1 MTNLSR
7 CRSRCRGYG
16 AIVLALWLFL
26 TVTLTA
32 CGDDDNSRTGPPQPF
47 TPAPDSPAGQ
57 ARSPYEVLRL
67 TVGEP
72 LSAVWSPD
80 GSRLAIADGARVWL
94 YDAELRP
101 QGALEGHAEPVR
113 ALAWSP
119 QGDRLA
125 SASLDGTVRV
135 WDVTSRQA
143 LHVLAGHADWV
154 FSVAWSPDGAR
165 LVSGGADD
173 SVRLWDVRDGGALT
187 VLGAT
192 RVLAITL
199 QVSDR
204 ALMRAIN
211 TLEAAEKTLAT
222 LAAEPLSDLAARL
235 RQTDYQLLVS
245 FAEADL
251 MQTLLAA
258 DARGY
263 RLALHTGDPALD
275 ADLADLSNTQL
286 LTLLTLRDDP
296 ATLALLDDLEAA
308 EAVIA
313 ATDARDDAELIRT
326 VRSLQSAE
334 PVIVITTASGETTTA
349 SVNDDFIATLLD
361 LQGQDFTVSLGVEN
375 GDEIAAKL
383 QDADFLTAL
392 QQYDAAVDTLG
403 AFNARDDAELL
414 RLVGRLRQAQ
424 VSVSLST
431 GDADLDA
438 RLEALDQETRLRLI
452 LTLADETVMSALRQ
466 LAAQQFD
473 VMAVQGLSARDV
485 GAALADWPHRLSFRV
500 DDDEALAAELAAL
513 DEAGA
518 LRLAALLEDG
528 AFLAALDGRARAEE
542 TVREMAAR
550 PDADLL
556 QAVRALRLER
566 ITRQAGAYVPV
577 NRLDRNGFYLFIV
590 PQGEETVQQ
599 LSALSD
605 AAILDTVQRLDA
617 DGLSA
622 EVAAGR
628 YLLIPELESAQ
639 LTAVMAQ
646 AFGGPFTPQVMREA
660 NGHTA
665 SVTAVAWSPDGAT
678 IASASADAT
687 IRLWDAASGDL
698 LATLDGH
705 EDSLTALAWSP
716 EGQILASAS
725 WDKTVR
731 LWKMDDGPQQAKAAV
746 TLQGLEQYVT
756 ALAWSPDGAALVTG
770 GRDGSV
776 RLWHAADGKPW
787 ADLGAHDADV
797 RTITWSPDGVR
808 LVTGGLDG
816 TVRVWDVSAALAEP

>member
-1 MTNLSR
+1 MLT
-7 CRSRCRGYG
+7 
-16 AIVLALWLFL
+16 LWLCL
-26 TVTLTA
+26 TVILTA
-32 CGDDDNSRTGPPQPF
+32 CGDDGKSQTSPPQPF
-47 TPAPDSPAGQ
+47 TPAPDSPAGS

-67 TVGEP
+67 TVDEP
-72 LSAVWSPD
+72 LSAAWSPD
-80 GSRLAIADGARVWL
+80 GSRLALSDGARIWL

-101 QGALEGHAEPVR
+101 LGALEGHSQPVR
-113 ALAWSP
+113 ALSWSP

-125 SASLDGTVRV
+125 SAGLDNTVRI
-135 WDVTSRQA
+135 WDVASRQT
-143 LHVLAGHADWV
+143 LQVLAGHTDWV
-154 FSVAWSPDGAR
+154 FSVAWSPDGTR

-173 SVRLWDVRDGGALT
+173 SVRLWDARDGRALT

-199 QVSDR
+199 QVNDR
-204 ALMRAIN
+204 ALIRTIN

-222 LAAEPLSDLAARL
+222 LAAEPLTDLAARL

-245 FAEADL
+245 FTEADL
-251 MQTLLAA
+251 MQTLLAT

-263 RLALHTGDPALD
+263 RLTLHTGDAALD
-275 ADLADLSNTQL
+275 AELADLPNGQL

-296 ATLALLDDLEAA
+296 QVLAVLDDVEAA
-308 EAVIA
+308 EAAVA
-313 ATDARDDAELIRT
+313 ATEARDDADLIRA
-326 VRSLQSAE
+326 VHSLQNAE
-334 PVIVITTASGETTTA
+334 PVIVITTADGQTSTA
-349 SVNDDFIATLLD
+349 SVKEDFIATLAE
-361 LQGQDFTVSLGVEN
+361 LQGQEFSVSLGLEN
-375 GDEIAAKL
+375 GDVLAAKL
-383 QDADFLTAL
+383 QDPDFLAAL
-392 QQYDAAVDTLG
+392 QQYAAAVDTLG
-403 AFNARDDAELL
+403 AFNAREDADLL
-414 RLVGRLRQAQ
+414 RLAGRLRQAQ

-438 RLEALDQETRLRLI
+438 QLTALDEATRLRLI
-452 LTLADETVMSALRQ
+452 LTLADEAVMAVLRQ

-473 VMAVQGLSARDV
+473 VMAVEGLSARDI
-485 GAALADWPHRLSFRV
+485 GAALADWPHSLSFRV

-513 DEAGA
+513 GEAGA

-528 AFLAALDGRARAEE
+528 AFLAALDGRARAEQ
-542 TVREMAAR
+542 TVRETAAR
-550 PDADLL
+550 PDADLIL
-556 QAVRALRLER
+556 AVRALRLQQ
-566 ITRQAGAYVPV
+566 ITRQAGEYVPV

-590 PQGEETVQQ
+590 PQGEETVRE
-599 LSALSD
+599 LSALPD
-605 AAILDTVQRLDA
+605 AAILDTLQTLGA

-628 YLLIPELESAQ
+628 YVLVPELAPEQ
-639 LTAVMAQ
+639 YQAVMAQ

-665 SVTAVAWSPDGAT
+665 SVTAVGWSPDGAT
-678 IASASADAT
+678 IASASADMT
-687 IRLWDAASGDL
+687 LRLWDAVSGAL
-698 LATLDGH
+698 LTTLDDH

-716 EGQILASAS
+716 DGQTLASAS

-731 LWKMDDGPQQAKAAV
+731 LWHLGDGPQQAKAAV
-746 TLQGLEQYVT
+746 TIQGLAQYAT

-787 ADLGAHDADV
+787 ADLGAHSADV
-797 RTITWSPDGVR
+797 RTIAWSPDGMR

-816 TVRVWDVSAALAEP
+816 TVRLWDVSAALAEP

>member
-1 MTNLSR
+1 MLT
-7 CRSRCRGYG
+7 
-16 AIVLALWLFL
+16 LWLCL
-26 TVTLTA
+26 TVILTA
-32 CGDDDNSRTGPPQPF
+32 CGDDGKSQTSPPQPF

-57 ARSPYEVLRL
+57 ARSPHEVLRL
-67 TVGEP
+67 TVDEP
-72 LSAVWSPD
+72 LSAAWSPD
-80 GSRLAIADGARVWL
+80 GSRLALSDGARIWL

-101 QGALEGHAEPVR
+101 LGALEGHSQPVR
-113 ALAWSP
+113 ALSWSP

-125 SASLDGTVRV
+125 SAGLDNTVRI
-135 WDVTSRQA
+135 WDVASRQT
-143 LHVLAGHADWV
+143 LQVLAGHTDWV
-154 FSVAWSPDGAR
+154 FSVAWSPDGTR

-173 SVRLWDVRDGGALT
+173 SVRLWDARDGRALT

-199 QVSDR
+199 QVNDR
-204 ALMRAIN
+204 ALIRTIN

-222 LAAEPLSDLAARL
+222 LAAEPLTDLAARL

-245 FAEADL
+245 FTEADL
-251 MQTLLAA
+251 MQTLLAT

-263 RLALHTGDPALD
+263 RLTLHTGDAALD
-275 ADLADLSNTQL
+275 AELADLPNGQL

-296 ATLALLDDLEAA
+296 QVLAVLDDVEAA
-308 EAVIA
+308 EATVA
-313 ATDARDDAELIRT
+313 ATEARDDADLIRA
-326 VRSLQSAE
+326 VHSLQNAE
-334 PVIVITTASGETTTA
+334 PVIVITTADGQTSTA
-349 SVNDDFIATLLD
+349 SVKEDFIATLAE
-361 LQGQDFTVSLGVEN
+361 LQGQEFSVSLGLEN
-375 GDEIAAKL
+375 GDVLAAKL
-383 QDADFLTAL
+383 QDPDFLAAL
-392 QQYDAAVDTLG
+392 QQYAAAVDTLG
-403 AFNARDDAELL
+403 AFNAREDADLL
-414 RLVGRLRQAQ
+414 RLAGRLRQAQ

-438 RLEALDQETRLRLI
+438 QLTALDEATRLRLI
-452 LTLADETVMSALRQ
+452 LTLADEAVMAVLRQ

-473 VMAVQGLSARDV
+473 VMAVEGLSARDI
-485 GAALADWPHRLSFRV
+485 GAALADWPHSLSFRV

-513 DEAGA
+513 GEAGA

-528 AFLAALDGRARAEE
+528 AFLAALDGRARAEQ
-542 TVREMAAR
+542 TVRETAAR
-550 PDADLL
+550 PDADLIL
-556 QAVRALRLER
+556 AVRALRLQQ
-566 ITRQAGAYVPV
+566 ITRQAGEYVPV

-590 PQGEETVQQ
+590 PQGEETVRE
-599 LSALSD
+599 LSALPD
-605 AAILDTVQRLDA
+605 AAILDTLQMLGA

-628 YLLIPELESAQ
+628 YVLVPELAPEQ
-639 LTAVMAQ
+639 YQAVMAQ

-678 IASASADAT
+678 IASASADMT
-687 IRLWDAASGDL
+687 LRLWDAVSGAL
-698 LATLDGH
+698 LTTLDDH

-716 EGQILASAS
+716 DGQTLASAS

-731 LWKMDDGPQQAKAAV
+731 LWHLGDGPQQAKAAV
-746 TLQGLEQYVT
+746 TIQGLAQYAT

-787 ADLGAHDADV
+787 ADLGAHSADV
-797 RTITWSPDGVR
+797 RTIAWSPDGMR

-816 TVRVWDVSAALAEP
+816 TVRLWDVSAALAEP